1 MAMALKAIPTE
12 RIPAKTR
19 YSDSDCLPQRRST
32 NTTRLMDSD
41 SDLSPFD
48 PDKRHDFTL
57 FFDATNS
64 NPNGDPNLDN
74 LPRHD
79 PDTGEGLATNGSIK
93 RKVRDWMIARGETVL
108 VQPVDGSLQDREID
122 LAGKVDG
129 AGDPSEALAKH
140 CIDVRLFGHVLT
152 GESDADSVW
161 GPVQVCDAVS
171 VHPVDIENMTIT
183 RVLRSSEEEGT
194 EMGRRGVVRYG
205 LYKAKGSYSPGK
217 ASDYVTEEDLKLL
230 YEGLLRGFEHSA
242 SASRPD
248 VEGRKLL
255 LVTHKHE
262 LGNAPR
268 STTSELLRAETDADH
283 PRSIEDFEFVEKDAP
298 ENTEKVVFEPYDE
311 RLFPSEG
318 APTEESTES

>member
-1 MAMALKAIPTE
+1 M
-12 RIPAKTR
+12 
-19 YSDSDCLPQRRST
+19 S
-32 NTTRLMDSD
+32 SD
-41 SDLSPFD
+41 SDLDHFD

-79 PDTGEGLATNGSIK
+79 PDTGEGIATGGSIK

-122 LAGKVDG
+122 LADKVDDTE
-129 AGDPSEALAKH
+129 DPSDALQKH

-161 GPVQVCDAVS
+161 GPVQVSDAVS
-171 VHPVDIENMTIT
+171 VHPVDIENMAIT
-183 RVLRSSEEEGT
+183 RVLRSSEEEGGG
-194 EMGRRGVVRYG
+194 MGRRGVVRYG
-205 LYKAKGSYSPGK
+205 LYKAKGSFSPGK
-217 ASDYVTEEDLKLL
+217 ASDHVTKKDLKLL

-242 SASRPD
+242 SAARPD

-255 LVTHKHE
+255 VVTHEDE

-268 STTSELLRAETDADH
+268 SKTSEVLRAETDVDH
-283 PRSIEDFEFVEKDAP
+283 PRSIKDFEFVTEEAP
-298 ENTEKVVFEPYDE
+298 DGTERKVFEPYDE
-311 RLFPSEG
+311 TLSPSE
-318 APTEESTES
+318 EETAGS

>member
-1 MAMALKAIPTE
+1 M
-12 RIPAKTR
+12 
-19 YSDSDCLPQRRST
+19 S
-32 NTTRLMDSD
+32 SD
-41 SDLSPFD
+41 SDLDHFN

-79 PDTGEGLATNGSIK
+79 PDTGEGIATGGSIK

-122 LAGKVDG
+122 LADKVD
-129 AGDPSEALAKH
+129 DTEDTEDSSDALTKH

-171 VHPVDIENMTIT
+171 VHPVDIENMAIT
-183 RVLRSSEEEGT
+183 RVVRSSEEEGGG
-194 EMGRRGVVRYG
+194 MGRRGVVRYG
-205 LYKAKGSYSPGK
+205 LYKAKGSYSPEK
-217 ASDYVTEEDLKLL
+217 ASKYVTEEDLRLL

-242 SASRPD
+242 SAARPD

-255 LVTHKHE
+255 VVTHKHK

-268 STTSELLRAETDADH
+268 SKTSEVLRSETNADH
-283 PRSIEDFEFVEKDAP
+283 PRSIDDFDFVEEEAP
-298 ENTEKVVFEPYDE
+298 DGTERRVFEPYDE
-311 RLFPSEG
+311 ALSPSE
-318 APTEESTES
+318 EETSKEETAES